1 MTNKENRT
9 PGNRPNTSES
19 PHYYRFFM
27 VAAAVLL
34 FDQVSKQWIV
44 RQIPYPTYFFDSP
57 SPPITIIQNFWY
69 IVHIGNPGAAWG
81 MLSGY
86 GWLLA
91 TLAALTV
98 LAIFFFRKSLG
109 LKRRMHQYT
118 FGLLVG
124 GILGNLLDRLLY
136 GHVVDFIDI
145 HLPPIELLSFGGY
158 RWPAFNVADSA
169 ITCGVVLFIFLSLFE
184 KESAGEK

>member
-1 MTNKENRT
+1 MTNKTNRG
-9 PGNRPNTSES
+9 PGNHAPVFEC
-19 PHYYRFFM
+19 PHYFRFFM